1 MEILEYLLHIDQYL
15 ETFLTQYQDWFYV
28 FLFLLIFIETGLVFM
43 PFLPGDSLLFAAGML
58 TAAFPAQL
66 NIIFIVITLCLAAIL
81 GDSLNYTIGKK
92 VGLKLIQTKIVGKRI
107 IQDEALAKTETFFEK
122 YGIKTIVIARFI
134 PLVRTIAPFVAGIS
148 RMHYNTFIKYNIIGG
163 ILWVSLITLIGYFLG
178 NIPLVKNN
186 FEIVIISI
194 IIISVVPVLIELIKT
209 KNSRTKKT
217 I

>member
-107 IQDEALAKTETFFEK
+107 IKDEALAKTETFFEK

-134 PLVRTIAPFVAGIS
+134 PLVRTIAPFFAGVS

-178 NIPLVKNN
+178 NIPMVKNN
-186 FEIVIISI
+186 FEIVIITI

-209 KNSRTKKT
+209 KYSRPKKT

>member
-107 IQDEALAKTETFFEK
+107 IKDEALAKTETFFEK

-134 PLVRTIAPFVAGIS
+134 PLVRTIAPFVAGVS

-178 NIPLVKNN
+178 NIPMVKNN
-186 FEIVIISI
+186 FEIVIITI

-209 KNSRTKKT
+209 KYSRPKKT

>member
-134 PLVRTIAPFVAGIS
+134 PLVRTIAPFVAGVS

-178 NIPLVKNN
+178 NIPMVKNN
-186 FEIVIISI
+186 FEIVIITI

-209 KNSRTKKT
+209 KYSRPKKT

>member
-178 NIPLVKNN
+178 NIPMVKNN
-186 FEIVIISI
+186 FEIVIIFI

-209 KNSRTKKT
+209 KNSRSKKT

>member
-107 IQDEALAKTETFFEK
+107 IQDDALAKTETFFEK

-134 PLVRTIAPFVAGIS
+134 PLVRTIAPFVAGVS

-178 NIPLVKNN
+178 NIPMVKNN
-186 FEIVIISI
+186 FEIVIITI

-209 KNSRTKKT
+209 KYSRPKKT